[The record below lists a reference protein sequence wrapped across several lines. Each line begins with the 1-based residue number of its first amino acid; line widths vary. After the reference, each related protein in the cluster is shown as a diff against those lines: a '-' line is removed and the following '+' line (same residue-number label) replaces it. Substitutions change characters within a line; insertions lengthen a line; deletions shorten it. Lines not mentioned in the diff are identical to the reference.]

1 MRQREGV
8 HMTVTTR
15 DRFKVL
21 ENLPKIEGVRFK
33 HLEDKKVVV
42 YENGRIF
49 RVLENGYDEP
59 NQHRLVPRGRMSVR
73 YRIVTVNVT
82 EDGKRKQ
89 KRYYVHRLV
98 GEAFIP
104 NPENKPQINHIDGN
118 GENNHVSDLEWVTAK
133 ENTAHAFKLGLINTL
148 ENTQHK
154 CIKCKGTAMN
164 SGSLCAECK
173 SEMRALKG
181 RLLSKQNQRNKFRD
195 IDTTTLKPRYRNIIK
210 SRFRGDTLQEIGDRM
225 GVTREYIR
233 QLEERVLNKDPIVYK
248 VIKKETKPK
257 PILITIKAARVNA
270 DKGVNEIAESIGIT
284 THTLYSWEKYKNKI
298 PYQDFLEI
306 CRLYSTPPENING
319 YREGNW
325 FVAERRKERLK

>member
-8 HMTVTTR
+8 HMTATTR

-59 NQHRLVPRGRMSVR
+59 NQHRLVPRGRRNVR

-82 EDGKRKQ
+82 ENGKRKQ

-104 NPENKPQINHIDGN
+104 NPESKPQINHIDGN
-118 GENNHVSDLEWVTAK
+118 GENNHVSNLEWVTAK

-173 SEMRALKG
+173 SEMRVLKG

-233 QLEERVLNKDPIVYK
+233 QLEERVMDKDPIVYTQQVRVEK
-248 VIKKETKPK
+248 ARKAVSYP
-257 PILITIKAARVNA
+257 ITINEARKTSGSTQEEFA
-270 DKGVNEIAESIGIT
+270 SELGVSIPT
-284 THTLYSWEKYKNKI
+284 FSNYEKYKTIMTVDKAMKFSELVGIPFEKI
-298 PYQDFLEI
+298 DFIGGVL
-306 CRLYSTPPENING
+306 NG
-319 YREGNW
+319 
-325 FVAERRKERLK
+325 V

>member
-1 MRQREGV
+1 
-8 HMTVTTR
+8 MTVTTR

-59 NQHRLVPRGRMSVR
+59 NQHRLVPRGRRNVR

-118 GENNHVSDLEWVTAK
+118 GENNHVSNLEWVTAK

-173 SEMRALKG
+173 SEMRVLKG

-248 VIKKETKPK
+248 VIKEEAKPK
-257 PILITIKAARVNA
+257 PILITIKAARINA
-270 DKGVNEIAESIGIT
+270 EKDANEIAKNVGVT
-284 THTLYSWEKYKNKI
+284 TATLYSWEKYKNKI
-298 PYQDFLEI
+298 PYLKFIAI
-306 CRLYSTPPENING
+306 CKLYNTPLENISG
-319 YREGNW
+319 YRDGNW
-325 FVAERRKERLK
+325 FVATHRKEIAK